1 MPFEKGKSGNP
12 GTQWKKGQSGNPRGR
27 RNAAKDIL
35 NQLLDAENDDR
46 TKKEQLLSK
55 LIDMGMNG
63 DLGAI
68 REILDRIEGK
78 SKEHIITEEFKPL
91 QVLDFG
97 DDILDEVKAPKGS
110 IEEAQDKE

>member
-12 GTQWKKGQSGNPRGR
+12 KTQWKKGESGNPNGR

-35 NQLLDAENDDR
+35 NQLLDVEIDDR
-46 TKKEQLLSK
+46 TQREQLMLK
-55 LIDMGMNG
+55 LIQMGMRG

-68 REILDRIEGK
+68 REVLDRTEGK

-91 QVLDFG
+91 QVLEFG
-97 DDILDEVKAPKGS
+97 DDVLDEKVKG
-110 IEEAQDKE
+110 